1 MSMSISN
8 RMRPVHPGEILKEEL
23 QEIGMSAN
31 ALAKALWV
39 PANRITSILN
49 GSRAVTADTSLR
61 LIPLPGHEPR
71 ILAEPPENVRTAHH
85 SNFVGNAH
93 QHDDPATSRKSVTY
107 SFLRLISANAPDHRY
122 PSPEETGGT
131 ESTCLLMAAT
141 PSRWTR
147 YPCSTPGSTSDRTFR
162 TNVSMS

>member
-61 LIPLPGHEPR
+61 LSRYLGTS
-71 ILAEPPENVRTAHH
+71 PEFWLNLQKTFELRTAQI
-85 SNFVGNAH
+85 SSEMRH
-93 QHDDPATSRKSVTY
+93 QHDDPATPRKSVTY
-107 SFLRLISANAPDHRY
+107 SFLRLISPNAPDHRY
-122 PSPEETGGT
+122 PSPED
-131 ESTCLLMAAT
+131 
-141 PSRWTR
+141 P
-147 YPCSTPGSTSDRTFR
+147 
-162 TNVSMS
+162 